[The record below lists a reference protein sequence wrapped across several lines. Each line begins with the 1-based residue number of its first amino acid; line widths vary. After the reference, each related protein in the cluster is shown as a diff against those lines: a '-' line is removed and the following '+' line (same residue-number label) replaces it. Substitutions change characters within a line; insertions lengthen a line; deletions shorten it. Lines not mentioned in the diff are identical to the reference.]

1 MLPQLKKK
9 KKDGQVFYKDIHY
22 HLFKYLLETLR
33 KNPKKTCNSTTK
45 GLSAT
50 G

>member
-9 KKDGQVFYKDIHY
+9 KKDGHVFYKDIHY

-33 KNPKKTCNSTTK
+33 KDPRKHAIQLQKV
-45 GLSAT
+45 
-50 G
+50 